1 MKLVKN
7 STKKT
12 KVANSNYDSSKYNA
26 VKYGIFS
33 KHTVMHWENK
43 DDYDNLLKDLIEEYQ
58 PNNVT
63 ERHLIVEM
71 ANTIWAK
78 MRLKY
83 AEKASLQSELNSNVN
98 YNSIFSGNKCAN
110 DVLLLKEGKIEDS
123 EVKSA
128 LTTTQSSTNLKIES
142 QKKLIEKYNKAIEVI
157 NSTDSYEEAFDVLS
171 VEIQE
176 DWQGS
181 WKYADQYYREP
192 KVSTSE
198 LLVPWLKEKK
208 EEYEKSL
215 YQLENRDK
223 IKDQVLGSAF
233 LSDGAMNKYM
243 RYENH
248 LDKKFEKTLAM
259 FFKLREIR
267 TNGGLTKSVL

>member
-7 STKKT
+7 SNTKSKA
-12 KVANSNYDSSKYNA
+12 ANSNYNSSKYNA

-63 ERHLIVEM
+63 EQHLIVDM
-71 ANTIWAK
+71 ANIIWAK
-78 MRLKY
+78 IRLKY

-98 YNSIFSGNKCAN
+98 YDSVFSGNKCAN
-110 DVLLLKEGKIEDS
+110 DVLLLKEGRIEDS

-128 LTTTQSSTNLKIES
+128 LNTSQSTTNLEIES
-142 QKKLIEKYNKAIEVI
+142 LKKIIENCNKVIELS
-157 NSTDSYEEAFDVLS
+157 NATDSYEEAFAVLNI
-171 VEIQE
+171 ELQE
-176 DWQGS
+176 DWERGWKTDGDGDISDSTAEGLAS
-181 WKYADQYYREP
+181 WLE
-192 KVSTSE
+192 
-198 LLVPWLKEKK
+198 EKK
-208 EEYEKSL
+208 EDYEKSL

-223 IKDQVLGSAF
+223 IKDQVLGSTF

-267 TNGGLTKSVL
+267 SNGGLTKSVL

>member
-1 MKLVKN
+1 METQKHS
-7 STKKT
+7 ST
-12 KVANSNYDSSKYNA
+12 
-26 VKYGIFS
+26 
-33 KHTVMHWENK
+33 ENK
-43 DDYDNLLKDLIEEYQ
+43 
-58 PNNVT
+58 
-63 ERHLIVEM
+63 
-71 ANTIWAK
+71 
-78 MRLKY
+78 
-83 AEKASLQSELNSNVN
+83 
-98 YNSIFSGNKCAN
+98 
-110 DVLLLKEGKIEDS
+110 
-123 EVKSA
+123 
-128 LTTTQSSTNLKIES
+128 KIES

-176 DWQGS
+176 DQQGS

-192 KVSTSE
+192 KVSTAE

-267 TNGGLTKSVL
+267 SNGGLTKSVL